1 MMVLSEWG
9 EKKLISVEDKKR
21 EFALND
27 LISCSITFQL
37 LFKVILTSWYVIS
50 VSRAGIVYKTSV
62 FIVNEICV
70 NNSLKTY

>member
-1 MMVLSEWG
+1 MVLSEWG

-37 LFKVILTSWYVIS
+37 LFKVTLMPWYVIS
-50 VSRAGIVYKTSV
+50 VSRAGIVYKITV

-70 NNSLKTY
+70 NNFLRTY